1 MQKKYLALLHK
12 IGFTHKILFKI
23 FEKDNWNFEDF
34 YENLSFSN
42 LEKYKI
48 EKIKIEKI
56 LEQKKLI
63 DKDKIFQ
70 KLYELDV
77 KIITFFDENY
87 PSNLKNIFNPPFL
100 IYYRWDISGNFLA
113 FVGSRTMT
121 SYWKKLI
128 ENFVPQ
134 VWKYF
139 WIISGWAYGCDF
151 YSHKVALENWIKTIS
166 VFWTWIDIFY
176 PSDHEGIFKEILEK
190 NWTLVSIFPL
200 WEPGNPYNFP
210 IRNEIVAGWSA
221 WVIVVEAKEKS
232 WSLITAKLALDLG
245 KELFTFPADIYKT
258 SSSWTNSLIQKGE
271 AKMVLKAEHILEEF
285 NIKSKNLEQKKKVG
299 FTDAIEE
306 EIYNL
311 LLNEP
316 LNMDQISQKLQID
329 ISTTSLKI
337 SFMELSLLIR
347 KADNWKYEII

>member
-1 MQKKYLALLHK
+1 MSL
-12 IGFTHKILFKI
+12 
-23 FEKDNWNFEDF
+23 
-34 YENLSFSN
+34 
-42 LEKYKI
+42 
-48 EKIKIEKI
+48 
-56 LEQKKLI
+56 
-63 DKDKIFQ
+63 
-70 KLYELDV
+70 
-77 KIITFFDENY
+77 
-87 PSNLKNIFNPPFL
+87 
-100 IYYRWDISGNFLA
+100 
-113 FVGSRTMT
+113 
-121 SYWKKLI
+121 
-128 ENFVPQ
+128 
-134 VWKYF
+134 
-139 WIISGWAYGCDF
+139 C
-151 YSHKVALENWIKTIS
+151 
-166 VFWTWIDIFY
+166 
-176 PSDHEGIFKEILEK
+176 IFKEILEK
-190 NWTLVSIFPL
+190 NGALVSIFPL

-221 WVIVVEAKEKS
+221 WVVVVEAKEKS